1 MAKGNKRGGGPKK
14 DQLAVVGRSVSSLV
28 NAEDAT
34 EVEILNTP
42 VMSARPDAD
51 HDDDDDDDE
60 DEDDEE
66 DEIERRLVAEMQA
79 EKTKVTSTAIYNKDA
94 MVKLAKELDLS
105 AKFKWVETLDTS
117 SHVLEL
123 ENAHDD
129 LKREVAFYNQTLASV
144 KDAKDRLLKE
154 KIPYK
159 RPEDYFAEMLKSD
172 AHMARVKDK
181 LIFEQKKMNAVEE
194 RKKSQAHKKVAK
206 ELQSQKVKERLKEK
220 NDTLD
225 AVKQWKKRKNTN
237 AASAVG
243 GVDDDESFEQMLE
256 GAGSSSKR
264 PRGNDD
270 KKAGDRNN
278 RDKKNFK
285 REAHNKKFGSGGKT
299 KLSHKKNDKK
309 STNDFSSFS
318 RGRNNEGVGKRGK
331 GGKPPA
337 AKSRPGKVS
346 RGKSVQKRGRK

>member
-1 MAKGNKRGGGPKK
+1 MGKGSKRGGQKK

-28 NAEDAT
+28 NVEDAT

-42 VMSARPDAD
+42 VMSARPDGK
-51 HDDDDDDDE
+51 HSDDDDE
-60 DEDDEE
+60 EEDEDDDEA
-66 DEIERRLVAEMQA
+66 EIERRLVEEMQA
-79 EKTKVTSTAIYNKDA
+79 EKKKANTTTIYNKDA

-105 AKFKWVETLDTS
+105 SKFKWVETLDTS

-144 KDAKDRLLKE
+144 KDAKERLLKE
-154 KIPYK
+154 NIPYK
-159 RPEDYFAEMLKSD
+159 RPDDYFAEMLKSD

-206 ELQSQKVKERLKEK
+206 ELQSQKAKKRLKEK
-220 NDTLD
+220 NDTLE

-243 GVDDDESFEQMLE
+243 GVDDDESFEKMLE
-256 GAGSSSKR
+256 GAGSNKR
-264 PRGNDD
+264 PRDAAD
-270 KKAGDRNN
+270 KGGRG
-278 RDKKNFK
+278 KKNFK
-285 REAHNKKFGSGGKT
+285 REAHNKKYGSGGKT
-299 KLSHKKNDKK
+299 KFTHKKNDKK

-318 RGRNNEGVGKRGK
+318 RSRNNEGVGKRG
-331 GGKPPA
+331 GGKKPA
-337 AKSRPGKVS
+337 GAKSRPGKVS
-346 RGKSVQKRGRK
+346 RGKAIQKRGRK